1 MSIVSALLPLPYR
14 KPLATAGF
22 MPRTASGIIPRWSAQ
37 NLLRKLRL
45 PCEPL
50 RLVAIAQ
57 ASVRHTRSFRL
68 VVKCVVGGDVFCTR
82 VGAAEEPGIALPVV
96 CSLAEGFGREEDE
109 AD

>member
-37 NLLRKLRL
+37 NL
-45 PCEPL
+45 L

-96 CSLAEGFGREEDE
+96 CALAEGFGREEDE